1 MGDRTDL
8 LGHPLPQPQVSW
20 LPDDYIDELTPDGRP
35 SPQDW
40 IIKPDGIARLDAPFP
55 EEDGY
60 EPWNRTRYLSDG
72 DAISFCRR
80 TDYGEATLT
89 VTHRDGE
96 VTWTVSP
103 IVVPNGCTFGLLYDP
118 ETNADSLDELV
129 QGGGVS
135 PLEEGEHVIW
145 MVHWESAAALMRINS
160 TTGML
165 YPDVTGE
172 IYAERRR
179 QLTQEGFTLEHD
191 DKHDRGELAS
201 AAAAYAG
208 ETATLGSGAIGRVKH
223 LCWPW
228 EARWWKPR
236 DRRRDLIRAA
246 ALIVAEIER
255 LDRAAARKDRH
266 NA

>member
-60 EPWNRTRYLSDG
+60 EPWNRTRY
-72 DAISFCRR
+72 
-80 TDYGEATLT
+80 
-89 VTHRDGE
+89 
-96 VTWTVSP
+96 P